1 MHSFASHRARILAS
15 PAHHEETAGDTPP
28 AQLSRQAALFRRLR
42 EGTARAAAAD
52 PDDERATASTSTEA
66 PLAGSESDPSYGLDA
81 VFREPPQQDTRDGQ
95 GSHGDRRDGG
105 HSGGGNA
112 SSGNGDEGE
121 GHARDDGHGAAALMQ
136 MQTQIQM
143 HYAMPMLA
151 IPQVPLP
158 APSAAP
164 PAHAVSSVE
173 RDAMQRLTESIVAE
187 VGEFCAN
194 PAVVQSGN
202 WQITI
207 PIDSALLPECTLS
220 LALSHFQ
227 LTLRFETALESS
239 RQLISMHVQTLHASL
254 TQLMQSRLDGTRSV
268 EITVT

>member
-1 MHSFASHRARILAS
+1 MHSFASHRARIIAS
-15 PAHHEETAGDTPP
+15 PAHREEPAGDTPP

-52 PDDERATASTSTEA
+52 PDDERTTASTSTEA

-81 VFREPPQQDTRDGQ
+81 VFRDPPRQDTRDGQ
-95 GSHGDRRDGG
+95 GGHGDNRDGG

-112 SSGNGDEGE
+112 NSGNGGEGE
-121 GHARDDGHGAAALMQ
+121 GHARDDGHGAAALMP
-136 MQTQIQM
+136 MQIQM

-151 IPQVPLP
+151 IPQAPLS
-158 APSAAP
+158 APSAAQ
-164 PAHAVSSVE
+164 PAHAVSNVE
-173 RDAMQRLTESIVAE
+173 RDAMRRLTESIVAE

-207 PIDSALLPECTLS
+207 PIDSALLPDCTLS

-268 EITVT
+268 EIIVT